1 MSALSRKR
9 TLAELERLLTRLGRR
24 ARNAVW
30 NRRRIRNRGAD
41 VDAARHQHPKHQR
54 DNKTRHNVAF
64 NSNTQPG
71 QLNGLRTGMA
81 CIRSRGESTTATQ
94 TTVQS

>member
-1 MSALSRKR
+1 MQSGIVGAFVIVAPTWTQPDTSTPSTSATTKR
-9 TLAELERLLTRLGRR
+9 VTTS
-24 ARNAVW
+24 
-30 NRRRIRNRGAD
+30 
-41 VDAARHQHPKHQR
+41 H
-54 DNKTRHNVAF
+54 F

-94 TTVQS
+94 TTVQSQLDPAGAEAWGARNTRCQPPGQS